1 MVGFIYVYYLFI
13 EAHVSSSFVLGKRGL
28 FPRTENGVYFIN
40 TVNITNMFYKTP
52 TQEFSREL
60 PLPN

>member
-1 MVGFIYVYYLFI
+1 MGGFIYVYYLFI
-13 EAHVSSSFVLGKRGL
+13 EAQVSSSFVLRKQGL
-28 FPRTENGVYFIN
+28 FPTTDNGVYSIN